1 MTKNLVHENL
11 NSMNELE
18 AIINYTFKDRKK
30 LLLALTHS
38 SYSNEK
44 KNDGLSSNE
53 RLEFLGDAV
62 LNIVTSEYIYKNF
75 PHLPEGEMTKT
86 RASIVC
92 EGSLMKCAAK
102 ISLGKYLLLGKGEE
116 NTGGRTR
123 TSILS
128 DAFEA
133 LIGAIFLDAGLKE
146 AGNFISRSMK
156 ELFGDQSRSEVFVD
170 YKTQFQ
176 EIIQKSSDQKISY
189 QILDEK
195 GPDHDKLFIA
205 QLSAGNRIYGTGKG
219 KSKKEAEQN
228 AAKEAL
234 NKMQVM
240 LNEG

>member
-1 MTKNLVHENL
+1 MSKDLVIENSK
-11 NSMNELE
+11 SMKELE
-18 AIINYTFKDRKK
+18 DTINYTFIDKK
-30 LLLALTHS
+30 NLLLALTHS

-44 KNDGLSSNE
+44 KIEGLSSNE

-75 PHLPEGEMTKT
+75 PNLPEGEMTKT

-92 EGSLMKCAAK
+92 EGSLMKCATK
-102 ISLGKYLLLGKGEE
+102 ISLGRFLLLGKGEE

-133 LIGAIFLDAGLKE
+133 LIGAIYLDAGLKE
-146 AGNFISRSMK
+146 AGNFIFSAMK
-156 ELFGDQSRSEVFVD
+156 ELFGDMNSSEVFVD
-170 YKTQFQ
+170 YKTHFQ
-176 EIIQKSSDQKISY
+176 EIIQKTSDQKISY

-195 GPDHDKLFIA
+195 GPDHDKVFIA
-205 QLSAGNRIYGTGKG
+205 QLSAGSKIYGMGKG

-234 NKMQVM
+234 NKMQVKQ
-240 LNEG
+240 NEG

>member
-1 MTKNLVHENL
+1 MDRDLLTENL
-11 NSMNELE
+11 MNIKELE
-18 AIINYTFKDRKK
+18 SVIGYTFADKRK

-44 KNDGLSSNE
+44 KGEGLSSNE

-62 LNIVTSEYIYKNF
+62 LNIVTSTYIYRNF
-75 PHLPEGEMTKT
+75 PNLPEGEMTKT

-92 EGSLMKCAAK
+92 EGSLMKCATK
-102 ISLGKYLLLGKGEE
+102 ISLGKFLLLGKGEE

-133 LIGAIFLDAGLKE
+133 LIGAIYLDAGLAE
-146 AGNFISRSMK
+146 AGSFISRAMK
-156 ELFGDQSRSEVFVD
+156 ELLGDSNSSEVFVD
-170 YKTQFQ
+170 YKTRFQ
-176 EIIQKSSDQKISY
+176 EIMQKSSDRKIVY

-195 GPDHDKLFIA
+195 GPDHDKSFIV
-205 QLSAGNRIYGTGKG
+205 QLSVGSRVFGTGKG

-234 NKMQVM
+234 NKMQVKE
-240 LNEG
+240 NER